1 MKDATTQ
8 GTATFQRANRM
19 ITEVGTFQSI
29 AVAAKARG
37 LNTGNLNQKKTDLAA
52 LKGTIA
58 EKSTQVQQKMEAF
71 NTAQSSL
78 GEQSEEQKT
87 AVQQAQQ
94 VKDQLGK
101 ANSDLDQAAQALDF
115 GLEQSKMKDENQQG
129 KALSQPV
136 LHMLNSSAGEQFIA
150 AAAQVN
156 KGAGGQSIEIAD
168 DQVARSEAG
177 KKLRAGDGDSAA
189 DIIGG
194 LAEKT
199 SVGLGAIGAANGFIS
214 SGTELDEAVKG
225 EDNVSGASSGAA
237 DFSSGVSAV
246 ADTASALVG
255 TVGGVIE
262 SKQLH
267 DQEKSRED
275 KIKQMKLKS
284 AAAGKLKSA
293 DHVARTANAG
303 TWIGT
308 ASDYVSAGNSIG
320 GIAKG
325 EDYDETKG
333 NVASVVGDSL
343 SVTGDVLGLAAD
355 SQTAKVQHEQDVR
368 AKQNMKNL
376 GTQLQSTIHGDT
388 GRSEVLQMV
397 CERLKA
403 ERFNAKRQKFRMLD
417 LIDAA
422 LDGRHPSTPRTRN
435 GGNQGNQANQ
445 SNQANQG
452 NQTSQPNQPAVDY
465 AKPDLEEKQRMLLL
479 SLRMLEVGREN
490 SKEAASDSR
499 WDAAFD
505 VLGTVGDLT
514 SLAAS
519 ITRMAGGKLGGAIVG
534 LVANAIGAVG
544 TVRDVVKTVRDSK
557 DGGKGEQDQR
567 MKKMRVFRG
576 AMWQMAMLPPL
587 SYGAL
592 QAAAKTGINV
602 SDDTA
607 NTAEQYAAVFS
618 SLEAA
623 NVNMVDFL
631 YAIQKGN
638 FGGTDALGN
647 TLSVK
652 QSLENTYN
660 AMEL

>member
-1 MKDATTQ
+1 M
-8 GTATFQRANRM
+8 
-19 ITEVGTFQSI
+19 
-29 AVAAKARG
+29 
-37 LNTGNLNQKKTDLAA
+37 
-52 LKGTIA
+52 
-58 EKSTQVQQKMEAF
+58 
-71 NTAQSSL
+71 
-78 GEQSEEQKT
+78 
-87 AVQQAQQ
+87 
-94 VKDQLGK
+94 
-101 ANSDLDQAAQALDF
+101 
-115 GLEQSKMKDENQQG
+115 
-129 KALSQPV
+129 
-136 LHMLNSSAGEQFIA
+136 
-150 AAAQVN
+150 
-156 KGAGGQSIEIAD
+156 
-168 DQVARSEAG
+168 
-177 KKLRAGDGDSAA
+177 
-189 DIIGG
+189 
-194 LAEKT
+194 
-199 SVGLGAIGAANGFIS
+199 
-214 SGTELDEAVKG
+214 
-225 EDNVSGASSGAA
+225 
-237 DFSSGVSAV
+237 
-246 ADTASALVG
+246 
-255 TVGGVIE
+255 
-262 SKQLH
+262 
-267 DQEKSRED
+267 
-275 KIKQMKLKS
+275 
-284 AAAGKLKSA
+284 
-293 DHVARTANAG
+293 
-303 TWIGT
+303 
-308 ASDYVSAGNSIG
+308 
-320 GIAKG
+320 
-325 EDYDETKG
+325 
-333 NVASVVGDSL
+333 ASVVGDSL

-355 SQTAKVQHEQDVR
+355 SRTAKVQHEQDVR

-445 SNQANQG
+445 GNQGNQANQG